1 MFRKCTAAYYKTIQ
15 MHTNQESFILTTHL
29 VIHDMLPIHD
39 IKRGEA
45 FPSSPRLKSCSFL
58 FVSQNR
64 VQYKPAYFFSSPCLV
79 VGNPVFLLIFCF
91 AAVIPTALFQEK
103 LNPRIFICIAISCN
117 TQKPQQPRT
126 AHKVCSG
133 TDRGLCLSIPN
144 HQVPYTIS

>member
-15 MHTNQESFILTTHL
+15 MHTNQESFMLTTHL

-39 IKRGEA
+39 IKRGDA
-45 FPSSPRLKSCSFL
+45 FPASPRLKSCSFL
-58 FVSQNR
+58 LFPKIEFSTNL
-64 VQYKPAYFFSSPCLV
+64 PIFLSSPCLV

-117 TQKPQQPRT
+117 TQKLQQPKT
-126 AHKVCSG
+126 AHK
-133 TDRGLCLSIPN
+133 
-144 HQVPYTIS
+144 

>member
-15 MHTNQESFILTTHL
+15 MHPNQKSFMLTRHL
-29 VIHDMLPIHD
+29 VLHDMLPIHD

-64 VQYKPAYFFSSPCLV
+64 VQYKPAYFSFQSLSGCRQSCLRAY
-79 VGNPVFLLIFCF
+79 FCF

-117 TQKPQQPRT
+117 TQKLQQPKT
-126 AHKVCSG
+126 THKVCSG

-144 HQVPYTIS
+144 YQVPYTIS